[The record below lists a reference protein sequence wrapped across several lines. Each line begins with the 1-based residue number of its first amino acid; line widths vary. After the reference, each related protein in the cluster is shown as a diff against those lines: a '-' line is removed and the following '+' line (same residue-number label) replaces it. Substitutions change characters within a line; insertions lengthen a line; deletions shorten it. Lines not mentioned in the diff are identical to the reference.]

1 MNPAASSVPPTF
13 PPEWTAVGRVDD
25 FPIGRGK
32 QVRIG
37 ARRIGVY
44 RQAGQASQGES
55 WHALKDSCP
64 HAGVALHPGPLKDGA
79 VVCVGHGWR
88 FDLTTGEVCEG
99 SRACR
104 VATYP
109 VRVVGDVVEVGV

>member
-1 MNPAASSVPPTF
+1 MPPFPSSPPPDF

-25 FPIGRGK
+25 FPVGRGTL
-32 QVRIG
+32 VTIG

-44 RQAGQASQGES
+44 RQEGG

-64 HAGVALHPGPLKDGA
+64 HAGVALHKGPLKDGA
-79 VVCVGHGWR
+79 VMCVGHGWR
-88 FDLTTGEVCEG
+88 FDLATGEVCEG
-99 SRACR
+99 RRTCR

-109 VRVVGDVVEVGV
+109 VRVVDDVVQVGV